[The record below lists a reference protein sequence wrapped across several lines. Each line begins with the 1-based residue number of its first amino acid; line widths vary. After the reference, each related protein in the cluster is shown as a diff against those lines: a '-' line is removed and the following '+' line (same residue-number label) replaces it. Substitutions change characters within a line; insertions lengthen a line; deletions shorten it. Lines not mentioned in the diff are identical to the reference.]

1 VMHRLGQFDLRVTSR
16 YVQVL
21 DEEGASAANR
31 FEGLLPSLD
40 E

>member
-1 VMHRLGQFDLRVTSR
+1 MHRLGQSDLRVTSR

-21 DEEGASAANR
+21 DEEGASAAKR
-31 FEGLLPSLD
+31 FECLLSGLD